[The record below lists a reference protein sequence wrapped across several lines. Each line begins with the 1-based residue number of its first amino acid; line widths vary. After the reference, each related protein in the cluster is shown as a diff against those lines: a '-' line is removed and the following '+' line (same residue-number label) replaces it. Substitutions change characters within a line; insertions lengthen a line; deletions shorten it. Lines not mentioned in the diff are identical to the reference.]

1 MNFDKAIEIL
11 ELEKNFTKRELKKA
25 YYKKAIKYH
34 PDKNNGDKKKEAIF
48 KQINEAYIF
57 LGDEKNK
64 NIDDLDTSFSNIL
77 KRFFDFMVPEMNVD
91 KKDIDNTMQAIIKKC
106 KKASIG
112 LFEKLSKERSLEIYS
127 FLSKN
132 KDVFSLE
139 ADMLKNMAEIIRNK
153 VKNDNI
159 IILNPDINDLI
170 NDRIYKLEYNNST
183 FYVPLWV
190 NEVVYEDPSKND
202 IIVKCISELPE
213 NLYLDEDN
221 ILHVNI
227 KQDIKKLLIDKELQV
242 VIGEKTFK
250 INSSQIKIT
259 KYQMIKL
266 EKCGILKEVSND
278 IFDDY
283 IRQNIYVH
291 ITLE

>member
-11 ELEKNFTKRELKKA
+11 ELQKNFTKRELKKA

-34 PDKNNGDKKKEAIF
+34 PDKNNGDKKKEDIF

-57 LGDEKNK
+57 LDDEKNK
-64 NIDDLDTSFSNIL
+64 NINDIDTSFSNIL
-77 KRFFDFMVPEMNVD
+77 KRFFDFMVPEMNID
-91 KKDIDNTMQAIIKKC
+91 KKDINNTMKAVINKC
-106 KKASIG
+106 KKAYIG
-112 LFEKLSKERSLEIYS
+112 LFEKLSKERSLEIYI

-139 ADMLKNMAEIIRNK
+139 PDILKNMAEIIKNK

-159 IILNPDINDLI
+159 IILNPDINDLM
-170 NDRIYKLEYNNST
+170 NDKIFKLDYNNNS
-183 FYVPLWV
+183 FYVPLWS
-190 NEVVYEDPSKND
+190 NELIYEDLSGND
-202 IIVKCISELPE
+202 ITIKCIAEIPE
-213 NLYLDEDN
+213 NLHIDENN

-227 KQDIKKLLIDKELQV
+227 RKDIKNLLNEKEIVV
-242 VIGEKTFK
+242 VIGEKSFK
-250 INSSQIKIT
+250 INASKIKIT
-259 KYQMIKL
+259 KYQMIKI
-266 EKCGILKEVSND
+266 EKSGILKENIND
-278 IFDDY
+278 IFDDT

>member
-1 MNFDKAIEIL
+1 MNFEKAIEIL
-11 ELEKNFTKRELKKA
+11 ELQKNFTKKELKKA

-34 PDKNNGDKKKEAIF
+34 PDKNNGNKKKEAIF
-48 KQINEAYIF
+48 KKVNEAYIF
-57 LGDEKNK
+57 LGHEKNK

-91 KKDIDNTMQAIIKKC
+91 KNDIDNTMEAIINKC
-106 KKASIG
+106 KNASIG

-139 ADMLKNMAEIIRNK
+139 SDMLKNMAEIIKNK

-159 IILNPDINDLI
+159 ILLNPDINDLI
-170 NDRIYKLEYNNST
+170 NDKIFKLDYNNTT
-183 FYVPLWV
+183 FYVPLWS
-190 NEVVYEDPSKND
+190 NEIIFEDVSGND
-202 IIVKCISELPE
+202 ITIKCIAELPE
-213 NLYLDEDN
+213 NLYIDENN

-227 KQDIKKLLIDKELQV
+227 KKDIKELLDDNELQV

-250 INSSQIKIT
+250 IHASNIKIT
-259 KYQMIKL
+259 KYQMLKI
-266 EKCGILKEVSND
+266 EKSGILKENIND
-278 IFDDY
+278 IFDDS
-283 IRQNIYVH
+283 IRQNIYIHV
-291 ITLE
+291 TLE

>member
-11 ELEKNFTKRELKKA
+11 ELEKNFNKKDLKKA

-34 PDKNNGDKKKEAIF
+34 PDKNNGDKDKEAIF

-64 NIDDLDTSFSNIL
+64 NVDDLDTSFSNIL

-91 KKDIDNTMQAIIKKC
+91 KKDIDNTMHAIIKKC

-127 FLSKN
+127 FLLKN
-132 KDVFSLE
+132 KDIFSLE
-139 ADMLKNMAEIIRNK
+139 PDMLKNMAEIIKNK
-153 VKNDNI
+153 IKNDNI
-159 IILNPDINDLI
+159 IILNPDIDDLLNDKI
-170 NDRIYKLEYNNST
+170 FKLEYNNSS
-183 FYVPLWV
+183 FYVPLWS
-190 NEVVYEDPSKND
+190 NELIFEDMSGND
-202 IIVKCISELPE
+202 ITIKCIAEIPE
-213 NLYLDEDN
+213 NLHIDENN

-227 KQDIKKLLIDKELQV
+227 RKDIKELLKEKELDV
-242 VIGEKTFK
+242 VIGKKSFK
-250 INSSQIKIT
+250 INTSKIKVT
-259 KYQMIKL
+259 KYQMLKI
-266 EKCGILKEVSND
+266 EKSGILKENIND
-278 IFDDY
+278 IFDDST
-283 IRQNIYVH
+283 RQNIYVH

>member
-183 FYVPLWV
+183 FYVPLWA

-202 IIVKCISELPE
+202 IIVKCISELPD

-250 INSSQIKIT
+250 INSSQIKVT

-266 EKCGILKEVSND
+266 EKCGILKEVSTD
-278 IFDDY
+278 SFDDY

>member
-11 ELEKNFTKRELKKA
+11 ELQKKFSKKDLKKA

-48 KQINEAYIF
+48 KEINQAYIF
-57 LGDEKNK
+57 LGDKKNC
-64 NIDDLDTSFSNIL
+64 NIEELDTSFSNIL
-77 KRFFDFMVPEMNVD
+77 KKFFDFMAPDMQFD
-91 KKDIDNTMQAIIKKC
+91 KKDIENTMEAVIKKC
-106 KKASIG
+106 KTASIG
-112 LFEKLSKERSLEIYS
+112 LFEKLSKERSIEIYS

-139 ADMLKNMAEIIRNK
+139 PELLKNMAEIIKNK

-250 INSSQIKIT
+250 INSSQIKVT

>member
-1 MNFDKAIEIL
+1 MNFDKALEIL
-11 ELEKNFTKRELKKA
+11 ELQKKFTKRELKKA
-25 YYKKAIKYH
+25 YYKKAIRYH

-91 KKDIDNTMQAIIKKC
+91 KKDIDNTMKAVIKKC
-106 KKASIG
+106 KKTSIG
-112 LFEKLSKERSLEIYS
+112 LFEKLSKERAIEIYA

-139 ADMLKNMAEIIRNK
+139 PDILKNMTEIIQNK
-153 VKNDNI
+153 IKNDNI
-159 IILNPDINDLI
+159 IILNPDITDLLNDKI
-170 NDRIYKLEYNNST
+170 FKLNYNNSI
-183 FYVPLWV
+183 FYVPLWIDELV
-190 NEVVYEDPSKND
+190 FEDVSGND
-202 IIVKCISELPE
+202 ITIKCIAELPE
-213 NLYLDEDN
+213 NLHIDDNN

-227 KQDIKKLLIDKELQV
+227 KKDIKNLLDEKELEV
-242 VIGEKTFK
+242 NVGEKTFK
-250 INSSQIKIT
+250 INTTKIKIT
-259 KYQMIKL
+259 KYQMLKI
-266 EKCGILKEVSND
+266 EKSGILKENID
-278 IFDDY
+278 NIFDDS

-291 ITLE
+291 LTLD

>member
-159 IILNPDINDLI
+159 IILNPDINDLM
-170 NDRIYKLEYNNST
+170 NDKIFKLNYNNSS
-183 FYVPLWV
+183 FYVPLWS
-190 NEVVYEDPSKND
+190 NELIFEDLSGND
-202 IIVKCISELPE
+202 ITIKCIAEIPE
-213 NLYLDEDN
+213 NLHIDENN

-227 KQDIKKLLIDKELQV
+227 RKDIKELLKEKELDV
-242 VIGEKTFK
+242 VIGEKSFK
-250 INSSQIKIT
+250 INASKIKIT
-259 KYQMIKL
+259 KYQMLKI
-266 EKCGILKEVSND
+266 EKSGILKENVND
-278 IFDDY
+278 IFDDTT
-283 IRQNIYVH
+283 RQNIYVH

>member
-1 MNFDKAIEIL
+1 MNFNKAIDIL

-48 KQINEAYIF
+48 KKINEAYIF

-91 KKDIDNTMQAIIKKC
+91 KKDIDNTMKAVIKKC

-112 LFEKLSKERSLEIYS
+112 LFEKLSKERSLEIYA

-132 KDVFSLE
+132 KDIFSLD
-139 ADMLKNMAEIIRNK
+139 ADMLKNMAEIIKNK

-159 IILNPDINDLI
+159 IILNPDINDLM
-170 NDRIYKLEYNNST
+170 NDKIFKLEYNNSI
-183 FYVPLWV
+183 FYVPLWS
-190 NEVVYEDPSKND
+190 NELIFEDLSGND
-202 IIVKCISELPE
+202 ITIKCIAEIPE
-213 NLYLDEDN
+213 NLHIDENN

-227 KQDIKKLLIDKELQV
+227 QKDIKNLLQEKELVV

-250 INSSQIKIT
+250 INTTKIKIT
-259 KYQMIKL
+259 KYQMLKI
-266 EKCGILKEVSND
+266 EKSGILKENTND
-278 IFDDY
+278 IFDDIHRQDIY
-283 IRQNIYVH
+283 IH
-291 ITLE
+291 LTLE